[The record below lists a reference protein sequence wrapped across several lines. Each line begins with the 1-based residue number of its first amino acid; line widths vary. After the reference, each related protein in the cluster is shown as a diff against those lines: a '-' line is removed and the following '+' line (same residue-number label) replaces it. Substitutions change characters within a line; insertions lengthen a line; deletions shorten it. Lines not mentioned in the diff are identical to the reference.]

1 MCVFFWRFFLF
12 CCNLL
17 LPQSD
22 KPTSVDCTNLSCS
35 PSEGPQG
42 GAAEYCEEKKHFL
55 ECPVDKVEDLFQ
67 PIYDYIPIY
76 IHMFVCIPYLSIYL
90 SIYLSVYLP
99 IISCESGFR
108 EMMNMI
114 LNYESHFI
122 QRQTENTQ
130 IYIKHKY
137 VYAGY

>member
-1 MCVFFWRFFLF
+1 MY
-12 CCNLL
+12 
-17 LPQSD
+17 
-22 KPTSVDCTNLSCS
+22 T
-35 PSEGPQG
+35 
-42 GAAEYCEEKKHFL
+42 
-55 ECPVDKVEDLFQ
+55 
-67 PIYDYIPIY
+67 
-76 IHMFVCIPYLSIYL
+76 L

-122 QRQTENTQ
+122 PRQTENTQ